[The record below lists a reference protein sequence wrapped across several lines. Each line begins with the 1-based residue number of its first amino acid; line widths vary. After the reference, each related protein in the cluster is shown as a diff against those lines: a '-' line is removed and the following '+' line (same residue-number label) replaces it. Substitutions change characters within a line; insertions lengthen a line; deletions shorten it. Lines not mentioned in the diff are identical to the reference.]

1 MSPPSVSAVIIT
13 YFRRDLMAEAVRAI
27 AADPYTAEIVVVV
40 DGSTDGSHELLTE
53 MAAADPRI
61 RPIWQENGGDV
72 AARRTG
78 VKHSSGEVVLL
89 LDDDVIAGPGLARGH
104 ALVHEGR
111 PGLVVLGYMPT
122 RRPAVR
128 RPAAFTTDLYADDY
142 EAQCRRYEDDPALV
156 LRHFWAG
163 NASMRRTDALRVLD
177 SETPRLGY
185 HEDQIFGLRCLRAGL
200 TGVFDRGLT
209 AEHRHERDL
218 ATFLRQARSSGAARR
233 TVEAMFPDLLEPG
246 SLEDDLPLP
255 VRAAISVA
263 AAPGVFQI
271 TQPAVHWNIR
281 RAGQLRLWRTEAL
294 LGRYLRQIEMRR
306 GHREHAARIRHP
318 GTAGPVT

>member
-1 MSPPSVSAVIIT
+1 
-13 YFRRDLMAEAVRAI
+13 MAEAVQAI
-27 AADPYTAEIVVVV
+27 AADRHAAEIVVVV
-40 DGSTDGSHELLTE
+40 DGSTDGSFELLTA

-78 VKHSSGEVVLL
+78 LKHSSGEVVLL
-89 LDDDVIAGPGLARGH
+89 LDDDVIAGPGLALGH
-104 ALVHEGR
+104 ARAHEGR
-111 PGLVVLGYMPT
+111 TGLVVLGYMPT

-142 EAQCRRYEDDPALV
+142 EAQCRRYDEDPALV

-163 NASMRRTDALRVLD
+163 NASMRHGDALRVLEA
-177 SETPRLGY
+177 ETPRLGY

-200 TGVFDRGLT
+200 TGVFDRSLT

-246 SLEDDLPLP
+246 SLDDDLPLP
-255 VRAAISVA
+255 VRAAIAAA
-263 AAPGVFQI
+263 AAPGVWQI
-271 TQPAVHWNIR
+271 TRPAVHWNIR
-281 RAGQLRLWRTEAL
+281 RAGRLRMWRTEAL

-306 GHREHAARIRHP
+306 GHREYAAGIRR
-318 GTAGPVT
+318 AGIAGRVT